1 MLRFCFLFRLYETK
15 SNLFSRKE
23 TMKNFLYLILALA
36 ISPAAISAHHEGDSL
51 KESGNNPFILIA
63 RIQVKEGMVD
73 EYLEIANTVDNA
85 VESSEPGMLF
95 HNFDSDPD
103 NPLAFTWTEVY
114 SNSKAFIKHDANP
127 PVQEYVTK
135 HAELA
140 DGFTIEVYGNVSQEV
155 IDTINRLEVPL
166 KHFKTTR
173 VGYVRA
179 KNFLE

>member
-1 MLRFCFLFRLYETK
+1 
-15 SNLFSRKE
+15 
-23 TMKNFLYLILALA
+23 MKNFLYLILALSL
-36 ISPAAISAHHEGDSL
+36 SPVAISAHHEEDSL
-51 KESGNNPFILIA
+51 KESGKNPFILIA

-73 EYLEIANTVDNA
+73 EYLEIANSVDNA
-85 VESSEPGMLF
+85 VEASEPGMLF
-95 HNFDSDPD
+95 HNFDSDPED
-103 NPLAFTWTEVY
+103 PLAFTWTEVY

-155 IDTINRLEVPL
+155 IDTINRLGIPL
-166 KHFKTTR
+166 KHFKTTK

-179 KNFLE
+179 KNFIE

>member
-1 MLRFCFLFRLYETK
+1 
-15 SNLFSRKE
+15 
-23 TMKNFLYLILALA
+23 MKKFLYLILALSV
-36 ISPAAISAHHEGDSL
+36 SPVAISAHHEEDSL
-51 KESGNNPFILIA
+51 KESGKNPFILIA

-73 EYLEIANTVDNA
+73 EYLEIADTVDNA
-85 VESSEPGMLF
+85 VEASEPGMLF
-95 HNFDSDPD
+95 HNFDSDPED
-103 NPLAFTWTEVY
+103 PLAFTWTEVY

-155 IDTINRLEVPL
+155 IDTINRLGIPL
-166 KHFKTTR
+166 KHFKTTK

-179 KNFLE
+179 KNFIE

>member
-1 MLRFCFLFRLYETK
+1 
-15 SNLFSRKE
+15 
-23 TMKNFLYLILALA
+23 MKKFLYLILALSVSPVA
-36 ISPAAISAHHEGDSL
+36 ICAHHEEDSL
-51 KESGNNPFILIA
+51 KESGKNPFILIA

-73 EYLEIANTVDNA
+73 EYLEIANSVDNA
-85 VESSEPGMLF
+85 VEASEPGMLF
-95 HNFDSDPD
+95 HNFDSDPED
-103 NPLAFTWTEVY
+103 PLAFTWTEVY

-155 IDTINRLEVPL
+155 IDTINRLGIPL
-166 KHFKTTR
+166 KHFKTTK

-179 KNFLE
+179 KNFIE